1 LRLLQEVLTYPGR
14 LPGEYGPGLVG
25 STATTAVVDLG
36 RAQLVIANVG
46 DSRGVLCKGG
56 RAVRLTAEHTVAEE
70 SERDRIER
78 NGGEVEADRV
88 SAGCVSNELASDT
101 PLEGVKRCSCHEFS
115 LGVSGRTLCG
125 GLIFRRTVVAES
137 RKVGGTLKHREAGDS
152 SSVNPF
158 RPLLSASSIGGET
171 TSRAVVRT

>member
-1 LRLLQEVLTYPGR
+1 LQEVLTYPGR

-88 SAGCVSNELASDT
+88 SAGCISNELAMET
-101 PLEGVKRCSCHEFS
+101 LKGVKRCSCYDWS
-115 LGVSGRTLCG
+115 LAFRGRALFWRLT
-125 GLIFRRTVVAES
+125 FRRTVVAES
-137 RKVGGTLKHREAGDS
+137 RKVGGTLK
-152 SSVNPF
+152 
-158 RPLLSASSIGGET
+158 L
-171 TSRAVVRT
+171 